1 MVLLFSGRSIAVQ
14 VMEREEYLTVS
25 QVAEMLQMEPESVT
39 KLLRQSKLP
48 GYKIG
53 REWRI
58 DKVELARHFNPEG
71 TTINT

>member
-1 MVLLFSGRSIAVQ
+1 VL
-14 VMEREEYLTVS
+14 VMEQEEYLTVS

-39 KLLRQSKLP
+39 KLLRHSKLP

-58 DKVELARHFNPEG
+58 PKVELARHLQARRNNYPKEEE
-71 TTINT
+71 